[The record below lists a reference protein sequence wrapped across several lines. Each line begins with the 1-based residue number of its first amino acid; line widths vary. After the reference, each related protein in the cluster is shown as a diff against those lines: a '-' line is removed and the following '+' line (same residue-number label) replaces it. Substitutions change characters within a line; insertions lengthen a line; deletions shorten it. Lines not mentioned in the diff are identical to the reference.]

1 MNAVIEH
8 DPESRAVAVTPMQ
21 MLQIAVERGADMA
34 QLEKLMELQERWEKN
49 QARKAF
55 DAAIAAAKAEIKP
68 IVKNR
73 EVDFT
78 TQKGRISYKY
88 EDFALIAS
96 EVDPI
101 LSKHGLSYRYRARQ
115 EGNKLTVTC
124 ILAHHDGHSE
134 ETELTAFNDE
144 SGNKN
149 SIQGIGSAATYL
161 QRYTLKLALGLAA
174 AKDDDG
180 RSAGSAGPELIT
192 EQQAADLKNLAEE
205 VGANLDQFKR
215 YLRVQELTDLPASKY
230 ADAVAALN
238 KKRQVK

>member
-1 MNAVIEH
+1 MNAVVERE
-8 DPESRAVAVTPMQ
+8 PESRAVAVTPMQ

-34 QLEKLMELQERWEKN
+34 QLEKLMELQERWQAN

-55 DAAIAAAKAEIKP
+55 DEAIAAAKAKIKP
-68 IVKNR
+68 IVKKR

-78 TQKGRISYKY
+78 TAKGRTNYQY
-88 EDFALIAS
+88 EDLAMIAS

-101 LSKHGLSYRYRARQ
+101 LSEFGLSYRYRARQ
-115 EGNKLTVTC
+115 DGNKVSVTC
-124 ILAHHDGHSE
+124 VIAHREGHSE
-134 ETELTAFNDE
+134 ETTLTALNDE

-149 SIQGIGSAATYL
+149 SIQAIGSAVTYL

-174 AKDDDG
+174 TKDDDG
-180 RSAGSAGPELIT
+180 NSIGGPEKIT
-192 EQQAADLKNLAEE
+192 EQQAADLKKLAEE

-238 KKRQVK
+238 KKRQAK

>member
-1 MNAVIEH
+1 MNAVVEH
-8 DPESRAVAVTPMQ
+8 KPESTAVSVTPMQ

-34 QLEKLMELQERWEKN
+34 QLEKLMELQERWQAN

-55 DAAIAAAKAEIKP
+55 DEAIAAAKAKIKP
-68 IVKNR
+68 IVKKR

-78 TQKGRISYKY
+78 TAKGRTNYQY
-88 EDFALIAS
+88 EDLALIAS

-101 LSKHGLSYRYRARQ
+101 LSEFGLSYRYRARQ
-115 EGNKLTVTC
+115 EGNKVSVTC
-124 ILAHHDGHSE
+124 VIAHREGHSE
-134 ETELTAFNDE
+134 ETTLTALNDE

-149 SIQGIGSAATYL
+149 SIQAIGSAVTYL

-180 RSAGSAGPELIT
+180 NSIGGPEKIT
-192 EQQAADLKNLAEE
+192 EKQAADLQAKAEE

-238 KKRQVK
+238 KKRQAK